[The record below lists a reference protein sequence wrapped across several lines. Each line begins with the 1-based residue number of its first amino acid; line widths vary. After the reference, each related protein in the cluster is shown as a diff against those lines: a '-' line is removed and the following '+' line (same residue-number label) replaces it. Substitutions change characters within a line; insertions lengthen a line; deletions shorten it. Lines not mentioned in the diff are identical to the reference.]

1 MVSAPKTLSC
11 LWALVKVTDTQ
22 QLGVRGYADP
32 ERCLGSCFA
41 HDPGLV
47 RRSSDGVYFRF
58 NTDTYID
65 IMRSDSLSGPWET
78 VGNVLP
84 EGTVV
89 DLPDVTALWA
99 PMVIERDGTYILYYS
114 VSTIGSQDSVI
125 AYATSTTMENGT
137 WEDHGSTGVE
147 STSDASYNAI
157 DPTMILVDG
166 TYHLSFGSYWGDI
179 QLVTF
184 NSDATAADGDPSQTI
199 YKPSG
204 DHDVEASF
212 PFQYGDYFYMFWSE
226 GQANDYDVSRPAE
239 GGEYR
244 VRACRSTDVGGPYT
258 DGNGTSCLEGGGNDV
273 LASHDDV
280 YGPGGQ
286 GVLDDPTYGPILYY
300 RYVNTTIGYAV
311 ADYQWGWNV
320 IDWVDGWPTI

>member
-1 MVSAPKTLSC
+1 MSDYSNRLTS
-11 LWALVKVTDTQ
+11 LVKLPKDSQPHLYYSEEKT
-22 QLGVRGYADP
+22 G
-32 ERCLGSCFA
+32 FA
-41 HDPGLV
+41 GPAM
-47 RRSSDGVYFRF
+47 SDRYH
-58 NTDTYID
+58 NID
-65 IMRSDSLSGPWET
+65 
-78 VGNVLP
+78 
-84 EGTVV
+84 
-89 DLPDVTALWA
+89 
-99 PMVIERDGTYILYYS
+99 YS

-147 STSDASYNAI
+147 STSNNSYNAI

-199 YKPSG
+199 YKPTD
-204 DHDVEASF
+204 DHDIEASF

-226 GQANDYDVSRPAE
+226 GQANDYDVSRPAA

-244 VRACRSTDVGGPYT
+244 VRVCRSTDVGGPYT
-258 DGNGTSCLEGGGNDV
+258 DGSGTSCLEGGGNDV

-300 RYVNTTIGYAV
+300 RYGEAATFPGL
-311 ADYQWGWNV
+311 
-320 IDWVDGWPTI
+320 

>member
-1 MVSAPKTLSC
+1 
-11 LWALVKVTDTQ
+11 
-22 QLGVRGYADP
+22 
-32 ERCLGSCFA
+32 
-41 HDPGLV
+41 
-47 RRSSDGVYFRF
+47 
-58 NTDTYID
+58 
-65 IMRSDSLSGPWET
+65 
-78 VGNVLP
+78 
-84 EGTVV
+84 
-89 DLPDVTALWA
+89 
-99 PMVIERDGTYILYYS
+99 
-114 VSTIGSQDSVI
+114 
-125 AYATSTTMENGT
+125 MENGT

-147 STSDASYNAI
+147 SSSADSYNAI

-204 DHDVEASF
+204 SHDVEASF
-212 PFQYGDYFYMFWSE
+212 PFQYGDYFYIFWSE
-226 GQANDYDVSRPAE
+226 GQANDYDVSRPAA

-244 VRACRSTDVGGPYT
+244 VRACRSSDIGGPYT

-286 GVLDDPTYGPILYY
+286 GILDDPTYGPILYY
-300 RYVNTTIGYAV
+300 RYGESAPFPWLLDVRLLMPIVQSTRQLAMLS
-311 ADYQWGWNV
+311 V
-320 IDWVDGWPTI
+320 ITNGDGMLLTGLTAGQQYEAGEKVG